1 MALLLI
7 AVLVLATLCLALLLP
22 RGGSAAVREQRLSA
36 AIDRL
41 LPQTQCGACG
51 YPGCEPYARAIARG
65 AASIDL
71 CPPGGEQTIKFLA
84 QMLGRNYRPLAP
96 HVATD
101 NVARVALIDEATCI
115 GCVKCIHACPV
126 DAIVGA
132 PKQMHSV
139 MPKPCTG
146 CGLCVDPC
154 PVDCISLVPAG
165 TRVKQ
170 WVWPKPSRP
179 FELQP

>member
-1 MALLLI
+1 MATLLI
-7 AVLVLATLCLALLLP
+7 AVLVLVTLCLALLLA
-22 RGGSAAVREQRLSA
+22 RSDTAAAREQRLSA

-41 LPQTQCGACG
+41 LPQTQCGDCG
-51 YPGCEPYARAIARG
+51 YPGCQPYASAIATR
-65 AASIDL
+65 AASINL
-71 CPPGGEQTIKFLA
+71 CPPGGEQTVKYLA
-84 QMLGRNYRPLAP
+84 QMLGRNFKPLAP
-96 HVATD
+96 RAAVD
-101 NVARVALIDEATCI
+101 NVARVAFIDEAACI

-132 PKQMHSV
+132 PKQMHTV

-146 CGLCVDPC
+146 CGLCLDPC

-170 WVWPKPSRP
+170 WVWTKPSRP
-179 FELQP
+179 FELRS